1 MTALN
6 ASDPSKVQ
14 LSNQAA
20 DGAAAP
26 AADDSDSDSD
36 DGEKQKQKQNT
47 AKPTPT
53 PTPAPVGASVS
64 GAAASAGGGQKVAV
78 APEGW
83 VAAPAAG
90 DAGTNAAKPAD
101 VVEAFYGDESS
112 VRTGE
117 SKIDGTA
124 AV

>member
-6 ASDPSKVQ
+6 ASDPSNVQ
-14 LSNQAA
+14 FSNQAA
-20 DGAAAP
+20 DGAAP
-26 AADDSDSDSD
+26 AADDSDSDDDD

-53 PTPAPVGASVS
+53 PTPGAPVAGA
-64 GAAASAGGGQKVAV
+64 GATTAGGGQKVAV
-78 APEGW
+78 APEGC
-83 VAAPAAG
+83 VAASAAG
-90 DAGTNAAKPAD
+90 DAGANAAKPAD
-101 VVEAFYGDESS
+101 AVEAFYGDESS

-117 SKIDGTA
+117 SKTDGTT

>member
-6 ASDPSKVQ
+6 ASDPSNVQ
-14 LSNQAA
+14 FSNQAA
-20 DGAAAP
+20 DGAAAA
-26 AADDSDSDSD
+26 AADDSDSDDDD

-53 PTPAPVGASVS
+53 PTPGAPVA
-64 GAAASAGGGQKVAV
+64 GAAATTAGGGQKVAV

-90 DAGTNAAKPAD
+90 DAGANAAKPAD
-101 VVEAFYGDESS
+101 AVEAFYGDESS

-117 SKIDGTA
+117 SKTDGTT

>member
-6 ASDPSKVQ
+6 ASDPSNVQ
-14 LSNQAA
+14 FSNQAA
-20 DGAAAP
+20 DGAAAA
-26 AADDSDSDSD
+26 AADDSDSDDDD

-53 PTPAPVGASVS
+53 PTPGAPVA
-64 GAAASAGGGQKVAV
+64 GAAATTAGGGQKVAV

-83 VAAPAAG
+83 AAPAAG
-90 DAGTNAAKPAD
+90 DDAGTNAAKPAD

-117 SKIDGTA
+117 NKTDGATA
-124 AV
+124 V